1 MTKHPIT
8 ETDIKKAQNWN
19 ATAYIEENILLT
31 DRIAEAVI
39 PTEPRMMNF
48 ILVALCTKGTI
59 HYQMDTMKQDVK
71 AGDLL
76 IVTDRHVID
85 NYQASDDLEGLG
97 IIMSKEFYQETILN
111 VSDIS
116 SLFLFSRSHPVIQL
130 TSEETQIFNEY
141 FYLIKKKIDEV
152 NRPFKKNLIRSL
164 VLSMFYDLSNIL
176 YRINPNSD
184 EHLTRGDVIF
194 TQFIKLLE
202 ENCTRER
209 RVGWYAQQLCITAKY
224 LSETIKQVSKRTP
237 NEWVDDYVMAELRI
251 RLRNSSKSVKE
262 ICEEMN
268 FPNQSFLGKYFK
280 EHAGLSP
287 LQFRKTK

>member
-1 MTKHPIT
+1 MAKQSIT

-59 HYQMDTMKQDVK
+59 HYQMDTMKQEVK

-85 NYQASDDLEGLG
+85 KYQASANLEGLG

-116 SLFLFSRSHPVIQL
+116 SLFLFSRSHPVIRL

-176 YRINPNSD
+176 YRINPNSE

-209 RVGWYAQQLCITAKY
+209 RVSWYAQQLCITAKY